1 MDDDDER
8 LTVWKSSMKMAEND
22 IYASIQQA
30 QVKRQQEAIRFLAEH
45 ERSVKEFG
53 EVWAKERENPDYDAI
68 YKYADNDKDGYATK
82 LSEQEKILIRNA
94 AIRVG
99 QQVASPQD
107 MYIVRKYYEEAKADF
122 YKNGMGKGA
131 AKRNSTA
138 PQKAHPRSEMITGG
152 ADVGGVTVEQLQTML
167 NTKDWDE
174 IPEAYKNKL
183 LDLT

>member
-68 YKYADNDKDGYATK
+68 YKYADDDKNGYAAK

-99 QQVASPQD
+99 QQIASPQD

-122 YKNGMGKGA
+122 YKNGMGKGGG
-131 AKRNSTA
+131 KKTPTA
-138 PQKAHPRSEMITGG
+138 PKKAYPRSGEITGG

-167 NTKDWDE
+167 NTKEWNE
-174 IPEAYKNKL
+174 IPQAYRNKL
-183 LDLT
+183 LGIS